1 VGAHLIDNYRPD
13 YAMAIA
19 RNIPPSQKPNRCP
32 GDAKVSWKWQYAWR
46 FSNHATQIR
55 EFKKVLAQVN
65 FYMKQHQTR
74 YGYILTNTELVP
86 SRRLDNNGCLELGN
100 PIPWSGS
107 NIYEPGDPGYN
118 PN

>member
-1 VGAHLIDNYRPD
+1 
-13 YAMAIA
+13 
-19 RNIPPSQKPNRCP
+19 
-32 GDAKVSWKWQYAWR
+32 VSWKWQYAWR

-86 SRRLDNNGCLELGN
+86 VRRLDNNGCLELGN
-100 PIPWSGS
+100 PIPWSAS

-118 PN
+118 PNQVTYRQRLTPLLALWHLAMLAASDQGHHLP